1 MKFKTTNSLIE
12 KQRLYWD
19 EDFYMPGDEISEVF
33 EISTEEII
41 NEDLEVL
48 SSYAKSKEDIA
59 IVNSFLEALENQK
72 PLPPLLIDS
81 KNHLI
86 DGYHR
91 LLAVKKL
98 KIATVPVLKLNRSC
112 R

>member
-48 SSYAKSKEDIA
+48 SSYAKSKEGSNICSKVKLETLSFSFKVSFKFLGVFFA
-59 IVNSFLEALENQK
+59 IKS
-72 PLPPLLIDS
+72 PLLI
-81 KNHLI
+81 I
-86 DGYHR
+86 P
-91 LLAVKKL
+91 KKL
-98 KIATVPVLKLNRSC
+98 LSARAV
-112 R
+112 